1 MSMRVAFVL
10 CLVTLST
17 QATGQDLP
25 VIGGET
31 SVRLGGTL
39 EEQNNLTA
47 AGVSVTNIGG
57 DTFESPTLTGG
68 VAFPIDPASTFMFT
82 EDSLFPVSGTIGHS
96 GTVDISTG
104 LGAFSPGDFSIEYD
118 PSRPGTNGFGSGFYV
133 RDTADI
139 LGIMFDLDNASPIV
153 PLGPEGFRVTGDLV
167 VSPELAGTLGDM
179 GLAGADV
186 GDAFVNAEVPEPA
199 TITLVAGLTVVA
211 AAIVRR
217 KR

>member
-1 MSMRVAFVL
+1 MSMRVPFVL
-10 CLVTLST
+10 CIATLTS
-17 QATGQDLP
+17 QAIGQDLP

-31 SVRLGGTL
+31 SVLLGGTT

-47 AGVSVTNIGG
+47 AGVSVTGIGG
-57 DTFESPTLTGG
+57 DTFESPTLDGG

-104 LGAFSPGDFSIEYD
+104 LGAFSPGDFSIEFD
-118 PSRPGTNGFGSGFYV
+118 DSRPGTNGFGSGFYV
-133 RDTADI
+133 RDTVGG
-139 LGIMFDLDNASPIV
+139 LGIMFDLDNPAPIV

-167 VSPELAGTLGDM
+167 VSPELANALGDAN
-179 GLAGADV
+179 LAGADV
-186 GDAFVNAEVPEPA
+186 GDAFVNAQVPEPA
-199 TITLVAGLTVVA
+199 TLTLVAGLALA
-211 AAIVRR
+211 AAAFVRR